1 MLASLAK
8 PVTMISNVSHP
19 PTACV
24 DLFVVRSVEDS
35 CFVICMGG
43 ASRDPIRECSDRGLI
58 AVLYCGSHRVRMLTQ
73 LSSRNFLSTLRRA
86 TSSPTF
92 TLCNG
97 RVAGV
102 TDVGYTQPQT
112 YGRARPSPALHP
124 SLRPQ
129 HEQSRSKKCKARAC
143 SCRHP
148 CRHEQTR

>member
-86 TSSPTF
+86 TSS
-92 TLCNG
+92 CNVAPV
-97 RVAGV
+97 RYVAG
-102 TDVGYTQPQT
+102 TLASLQ
-112 YGRARPSPALHP
+112 GRS
-124 SLRPQ
+124 S
-129 HEQSRSKKCKARAC
+129 
-143 SCRHP
+143 
-148 CRHEQTR
+148 

>member
-86 TSSPTF
+86 TSSPRRVIGLRRRAPPSSFSASATWQRCLSIRGSSYLSPIGTGIGMIPIRTTARCRWCRSYVCF
-92 TLCNG
+92 TG
-97 RVAGV
+97 
-102 TDVGYTQPQT
+102 
-112 YGRARPSPALHP
+112 
-124 SLRPQ
+124 SLI
-129 HEQSRSKKCKARAC
+129 
-143 SCRHP
+143 
-148 CRHEQTR
+148 